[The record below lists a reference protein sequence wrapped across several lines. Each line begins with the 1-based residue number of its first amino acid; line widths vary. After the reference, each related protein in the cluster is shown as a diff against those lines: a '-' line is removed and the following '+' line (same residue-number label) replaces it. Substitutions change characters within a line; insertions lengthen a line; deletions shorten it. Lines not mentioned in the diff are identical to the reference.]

1 MVHQFLEEIIKG
13 LGRHKNKV
21 IIVTVALALLDVSLY
36 TQIYRSTARAE
47 DLTLYFLDVGQGD
60 SELAVLPGGVK
71 ILIDGGP
78 ATRRAVEQLGNILS
92 PTDRYI
98 DIVMLSHPQL
108 DHFGGLIE
116 VLKRYRVGV
125 FISNGRSGT
134 TAAYDDLKKMISRNA
149 VRTITVR
156 RGDAIRY
163 GESRLDIVWPTNV
176 AAADKE
182 LNNTSMVTELTGK
195 NVKVLFTGDI
205 ESITENTLVRA
216 GLSSVDVLKV
226 PHHGSKTSTSENFL
240 ASLLPKIAA
249 IEVGKNNYGH
259 PTPVVLNR
267 LEKYGVNAYRT
278 DRNGTVKLLIDGK
291 SVKIFTSK

>member
-1 MVHQFLEEIIKG
+1 MVHQFLEEIIARLKA
-13 LGRHKNKV
+13 HKNKV
-21 IIVTVALALLDVSLY
+21 IVITVALTLLDISFY
-36 TQIYRSTARAE
+36 AQIYRSVARAQ
-47 DLTLYFLDVGQGD
+47 DLMLYFLDVGQGD
-60 SELAVLPGGVK
+60 SELMVLPGGVK

-78 ATRRAVEQLGNILS
+78 ATRRAVEQLGNIL
-92 PTDRYI
+92 PQTDRYI

-116 VLKRYRVGV
+116 VLKRYRVGA

-134 TAAYDDLKKMISRNA
+134 TAAYDDLEKMIAQN
-149 VRTITVR
+149 TVPMTALKQ
-156 RGDAIRY
+156 GDAIRY
-163 GESRLDIVWPTNV
+163 GESRLDIIWPTD
-176 AAADKE
+176 AALADKE
-182 LNNTSMVTELTGK
+182 LNNTSMVTEFTGK
-195 NVKVLFTGDI
+195 NVKALFTGDI
-205 ESITENTLVRA
+205 ESITENALVRA

-240 ASLLPKIAA
+240 ASLRPKVAA

-259 PTPVVLNR
+259 PTPMVLNR

-291 SVKIFTSK
+291 SIKVFASK